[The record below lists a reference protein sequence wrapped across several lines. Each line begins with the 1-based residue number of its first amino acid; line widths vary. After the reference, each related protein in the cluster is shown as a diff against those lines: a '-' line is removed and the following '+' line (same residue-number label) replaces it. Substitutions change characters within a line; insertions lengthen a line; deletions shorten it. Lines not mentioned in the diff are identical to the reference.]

1 MYVSFPQGD
10 HTGNAQTEQGYVK
23 LFSISWSTV
32 TNPADAE
39 TEQRS
44 SIGGLDPKVI
54 PILHTDPALC
64 LVCVTKAAVKTSSQQ
79 ALLIV

>member
-23 LFSISWSTV
+23 LLSISWSTV

-44 SIGGLDPKVI
+44 SISGLDPKVI
-54 PILHTDPALC
+54 PTLC
-64 LVCVTKAAVKTSSQQ
+64 TQTPPSA
-79 ALLIV
+79 